1 MAMNNC
7 AETAG
12 LHNTVAKSRI
22 NVRKSPADTNL
33 GQSGGV
39 FGQKGRVL
47 PGKVWIS
54 WKIGRSC
61 TPLPE
66 FLGRGRKVD
75 PINSLNGLVCK
86 YGFVII
92 HLQTYNMYMMITSSA
107 NRVQTGFRLEPIV
120 LARVKEAARQQNISA
135 NEFVNRTLK
144 EATQSIESEQEREE
158 CRKHPRPCISR

>member
-1 MAMNNC
+1 M
-7 AETAG
+7 
-12 LHNTVAKSRI
+12 
-22 NVRKSPADTNL
+22 
-33 GQSGGV
+33 
-39 FGQKGRVL
+39 

-61 TPLPE
+61 TPLRE

-158 CRKHPRPCISR
+158 CRKHTEAFLDAAFGSWVGDESEEEILNAGKSMKTVREVLPL